1 MSGGKHTVYGGVFVD
16 IVEDSLPRVQK
27 ILTDVKGGW
36 QRAVGSAI
44 KRAADAGKTVSKK
57 AVTDEYTITQSTYL
71 HETRNINHFQR
82 NSIGDVSVV
91 FGYAGYVLPLLKFNT
106 TIGEDGRVSTQVMR
120 SSAKEQLDHAF
131 KTQMGGHTGIYER
144 IGPSRFPVRELYG
157 PATPQM
163 MYSNE
168 KVMDEI
174 EEKMVEAYESR
185 IEHEILRV
193 MNGWGG

>member
-1 MSGGKHTVYGGVFVD
+1 MSGEKHTIYGGVFVD
-16 IVEDSLPRVQK
+16 IVEDSLSRVQK

-36 QRAVGSAI
+36 QRSVGSAI

-57 AVTDEYTITQSTYL
+57 AVTDEYTISQSTYL
-71 HETRNINHFQR
+71 HETRNINHFQKDAGG
-82 NSIGDVSVV
+82 NISVV
-91 FGYAGYVLPLLKFNT
+91 FGYAGYVLSLLKFNT
-106 TIGEDGRVSTQVMR
+106 TVGKDGRVSTQVMR

-131 KTQMGGHTGIYER
+131 KAQMGGHTGIYER

-168 KVMDEI
+168 RVMDEI